1 MNVGSASTEES
12 PIVVEDLT
20 VRYGRVTAL
29 AGVSLTV
36 ARGTVYALLGRNG
49 AGKSSLIRC
58 LLGQQKPSR
67 GRVSLHGLEPWT
79 QRRRAMERTGVV
91 PEDPDAP
98 PGMTVERI
106 VAFCAHVYPSWND
119 AAVNERL
126 RRYEI
131 PPAVPLG
138 RLSKGQKG
146 LVALALALG
155 HAPAVLVLDDPTL
168 GLDVAARR
176 ALFEEV
182 VVDLADRGTTVFL
195 TTHDLTGVEGIADR
209 VGILKAGSLI
219 VDEAMET
226 LKERHAT
233 TSPALEEIF
242 LTLTAAGGGG
252 GAP

>member
-1 MNVGSASTEES
+1 MSLGSSSTADW
-12 PIVVEDLT
+12 PIVIEDLT

-29 AGVSLTV
+29 DHVSLRV

-58 LLGQQKPSR
+58 LLGQQKPAG
-67 GRVSLHGLEPWT
+67 GRVRLHGLDPWT
-79 QRRRAMERTGVV
+79 QRPRAMEHTGIV

-98 PGMTVERI
+98 PGMTVKRI
-106 VAFCAHVYPSWND
+106 AAFCAHVYPNWNV
-119 AAVNERL
+119 AAVDERL

-131 PPAVPLG
+131 PPALPFG

-146 LVALALALG
+146 LVGLALALG
-155 HAPAVLVLDDPTL
+155 HSPGVLVLDDPTL

-182 VVDLADRGTTVFL
+182 VGDLADRGTTVLL
-195 TTHDLTGVEGIADR
+195 TTHDLTGIEGIADR
-209 VGILKAGSLI
+209 VGILKEGRLI

-226 LKERHAT
+226 LKERHAA

-242 LTLTAAGGGG
+242 LALTAASGGG
-252 GAP
+252 GAQ